1 MKGAAGGSV
10 ATTDGKLSA
19 EPKPKRVIESVFRLH
34 LAQIKEKQRFDKGT
48 FVIGRAFHAFLMLL
62 KSEIRRLQPLRS
74 SITSVPSA
82 EMNRLQMA
90 ATVLIT
96 AALAMA
102 CGGTDDQTGPVTTV
116 PATSPA
122 ASEVTT
128 TVPSTTVAP
137 STTTTDPPASTPTAA
152 PRSDEEQILDVIERY
167 WWTVGNAFD
176 PPNPDAAIWA
186 SVATFENTIPR
197 LERQRTLLDAGEGV
211 RSTNPEGPFV
221 LGGVI
226 LRMDSDSAT
235 AVVCVVDDADLY
247 DLETGES
254 LAAEALIS
262 QNTTEL
268 RFDNNRWLV
277 DDSTQQTFF
286 EAGMEDECIGS
297 LPAV

>member
-1 MKGAAGGSV
+1 
-10 ATTDGKLSA
+10 
-19 EPKPKRVIESVFRLH
+19 
-34 LAQIKEKQRFDKGT
+34 
-48 FVIGRAFHAFLMLL
+48 MLL

-74 SITSVPSA
+74 RITSVPSA
-82 EMNRLQMA
+82 EMNRLQLA

-122 ASEVTT
+122 ASEGTT
-128 TVPSTTVAP
+128 TVTSTTVAP
-137 STTTTDPPASTPTAA
+137 STTTTNPPASTPTAA
-152 PRSDEEQILDVIERY
+152 PRSDEDQILDVIERY
-167 WWTVGNAFD
+167 WWTIANAYD
-176 PPNPDAAIWA
+176 PPNPDADLWVEVSTLA
-186 SVATFENTIPR
+186 NTVTR
-197 LERQRTLLDAGEGV
+197 LERQQARLDAGQGI
-211 RSTNPEGPFV
+211 RNSNPEGPFV

-226 LRMDSDSAT
+226 TRLDPDSAT
-235 AVVCVVDDADLY
+235 AVVCVVDDAELY

-277 DDSTQQTFF
+277 DVSTQQTFF
-286 EAGMEDECIGS
+286 EAGMEDACIGS
-297 LPAV
+297 LPAA